1 MTTAGRAN
9 ILNLFPFSNRKSKLD
24 CFKKFDKLYYTTGG
38 YDDNLERFEK
48 QGFDYAERLIKAIK
62 PKKTWEFLDIGCGM
76 GGIILAL
83 RKLGYQ
89 AWGTEVS
96 QFCLENSPA
105 RKWMKFGNICSLPFP
120 DKSFEVVITIDALC
134 YLNKKELK
142 EAIKELS
149 RITRRFLYIETIC
162 KDSPNAIQ
170 KINPDPLRKEGVL
183 LTEKELISLF
193 EKEGFRPLGKLF
205 KSGEKLIL
213 SPFEKVDFNY
223 VFKKDKS
230 RRITCS

>member
-1 MTTAGRAN
+1 MIGKVN
-9 ILNLFPFSNRKSKLD
+9 ISSLSLFSNMKNKLAY
-24 CFKKFDKLYYTTGG
+24 FKNFNKLYYTTDG
-38 YDDNLERFEK
+38 YDDYLERFEK
-48 QGFDYAERLIKAIK
+48 QGFDYAERLISEIK
-62 PKKTWEFLDIGCGM
+62 PRKFWRFLDIGCGM

-96 QFCLENSPA
+96 QFCLKNSPA

-120 DKSFEVVITIDALC
+120 DKSFEVVIAIDVLY

-149 RITRRFLYIETIC
+149 RITRRFLYVEIIC

-170 KINPDPLRKEGVL
+170 KINPDPLRKDESLFKKEG
-183 LTEKELISLF
+183 LISLF
-193 EKEGFRPLGKLF
+193 KKEGFLPLGKLF
-205 KSGEKLIL
+205 KPGEKLIL
-213 SPFEKVDFNY
+213 RPFEKVDLNY

-230 RRITCS
+230 RRMTCS